1 MSQSRSIPATPT
13 NGLKPVI
20 AIIQARMSSSRLPG
34 KVLLPIAGEP
44 MLVRVVERAHRA
56 RLVSGVVV
64 ATTDDPSDDALE
76 TLCSTRGYP
85 CYRGSLHDVLD
96 RYYQAAQWSGAGT
109 VVRITADCPVI
120 DPALVDAT
128 VQAFFDGGYDFT
140 ANRLPPP
147 WGRTYPI
154 GLDTEVVSFANLQ
167 RAWNEAHAPHQRE
180 HVMPYFYENGLV
192 VDSRSASENEVRF
205 VGPHPAI
212 PLFRCL
218 LLNDPVE
225 RGEMRWTVD
234 TPADLELLRQI
245 YARFP
250 GRDDFSWTD
259 ILALLAREP
268 DLASINQA
276 VQHKA
281 YTDVDDRR

>member
-1 MSQSRSIPATPT
+1 MIPESSNPPASALT
-13 NGLKPVI
+13 PVI

-34 KVLLPIAGEP
+34 KVLRSIAGEP
-44 MLVRVVERAHRA
+44 MLVRVVERTRRA
-56 RLVSGVVV
+56 QLVSDVVV
-64 ATTDDPSDDALE
+64 ATTDDPSDDLLEALCAE
-76 TLCSTRGYP
+76 RAYP

-96 RYYQAAQWSGAGT
+96 RYYQAALQARAGT

-120 DPALVDAT
+120 DPGLVDAT
-128 VQAFFDGGYDFT
+128 VQAFKDGEYDFA

-192 VDSRSASENEVRF
+192 IDSRS
-205 VGPHPAI
+205 VGEKEIRYAGPLPTA

-218 LLNDPVE
+218 LLNDQVA

-234 TPADLELLRQI
+234 TPADLELLQQI

-250 GRDDFSWTD
+250 GRDNFSWLD
-259 ILALLAREP
+259 ILALLEREP
-268 DLASINQA
+268 NLATINQT